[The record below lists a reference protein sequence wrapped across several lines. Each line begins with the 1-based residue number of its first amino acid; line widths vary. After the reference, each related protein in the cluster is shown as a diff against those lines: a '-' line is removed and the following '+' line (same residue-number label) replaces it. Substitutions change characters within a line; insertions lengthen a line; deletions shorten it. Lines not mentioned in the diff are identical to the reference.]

1 MTYQL
6 APSILSFDP
15 LNLKDS
21 VLELKSA
28 NVDWIHLDIMDGQ
41 FVPPITFGAD
51 VAASIFRA
59 IGVPMEAHLMT
70 LTPQAHFESFI
81 QAGCTRVIFHAEVA
95 PHAHRLCQELKSRG
109 VQAGVAINPS
119 TPVQALE
126 PLLEIL
132 DLALVMTVN
141 PGWGGQALISECLS
155 KVTWLRNQRP
165 DLDIE
170 IDGGVNEKTIR
181 QGVEAG
187 ANVFV
192 AGNYLTSQPIS
203 DAVATLRAAWA

>member
-1 MTYQL
+1 MYQL

-15 LNLKDS
+15 LRLS
-21 VLELKSA
+21 EALQELKSA
-28 NVDWIHLDIMDGQ
+28 EVDWIHLDIMDGQ

-51 VAASIFRA
+51 LAASIFREV
-59 IGVPMEAHLMT
+59 GMRMEAHLMT
-70 LTPQAHFESFI
+70 LTPQAHFDAFI
-81 QAGCTRVIFHAEVA
+81 KAGCSRVIFHAEVA

-109 VQAGVAINPS
+109 VEAGVAINPS

-126 PLLEIL
+126 PLLDII

-141 PGWGGQALISECLS
+141 PGWGGQKLISECLS
-155 KVTWLRNQRP
+155 KVTWLRERRP
-165 DLDIE
+165 ELEIE
-170 IDGGVNEKTIR
+170 IDGGVNAETIR
-181 QGVEAG
+181 AGVAAG

-203 DAVATLRAAWA
+203 QAIENLRAAWA